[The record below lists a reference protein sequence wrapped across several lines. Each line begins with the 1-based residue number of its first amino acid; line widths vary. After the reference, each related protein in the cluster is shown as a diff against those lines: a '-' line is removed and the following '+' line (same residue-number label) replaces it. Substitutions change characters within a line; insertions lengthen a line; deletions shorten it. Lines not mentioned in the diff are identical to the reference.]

1 MAEEADVP
9 RRDGVNRF
17 GPFTGGSALNIDY
30 QLVSPTMVNY
40 RSISQLRTIKTL
52 TATEQMLHRRRDDIS
67 IPKFNGSLNTSASAS
82 TTELNKT
89 HFEEELS
96 RLIKMLGLQNFF
108 YVLSHDQTQMIYLPE
123 NAHKVTIGHVI
134 GEYQDRLIEPDAEYT
149 TGPNGLIDL
158 QESITARFICY
169 DSFELN
175 DIHLSCLAVDALISA
190 AIRLQVTTRF
200 RHDPNFE
207 DYPGSVLLMMIYEV
221 VNASTSLDIS
231 HALKD
236 FEALVLVNYPGEN
249 ISTFIDEVLRLIHI
263 LECAYALPYQ
273 LGSQLLEKVQET
285 SSTYFNIQ
293 VQLLL
298 HEAKTMED
306 TVGPIS
312 DPKSLENHQ
321 NYGVY
326 GPIAL
331 CAALQTLYTGLLK
344 SNSWPALAESIP
356 QSNTA
361 STNLNYNNNCNQP
374 ESQPSESTEGKAT
387 NTTVTPSGNA
397 VSKCLEVYQTFK
409 LGSRNHCCWKII
421 LVLRQMY
428 LPQDGK

>member
-9 RRDGVNRF
+9 RRGGVNRF

-52 TATEQMLHRRRDDIS
+52 TATEQMLHRRRDNIS

-108 YVLSHDQTQMIYLPE
+108 YVLSNDQTQMVYLPE
-123 NAHKVTIGHVI
+123 NAHKVTIEHVI
-134 GEYQDRLIEPDAEYT
+134 GEHQDRLIEPDPEYII
-149 TGPNGLIDL
+149 GPDGRIES

-175 DIHLSCLAVDALISA
+175 DIQLSRLAVDALISPV
-190 AIRLQVTTRF
+190 IRLQVTTRF
-200 RHDPNFE
+200 RHDSNFE

-231 HALKD
+231 QAFKH
-236 FEALVLVNYPGEN
+236 FEDLVLANYPGEN

-273 LGSQLLEKVQET
+273 LGSQLLEKV
-285 SSTYFNIQ
+285 
-293 VQLLL
+293 
-298 HEAKTMED
+298 
-306 TVGPIS
+306 
-312 DPKSLENHQ
+312 
-321 NYGVY
+321 
-326 GPIAL
+326 
-331 CAALQTLYTGLLK
+331 
-344 SNSWPALAESIP
+344 
-356 QSNTA
+356 
-361 STNLNYNNNCNQP
+361 
-374 ESQPSESTEGKAT
+374 
-387 NTTVTPSGNA
+387 
-397 VSKCLEVYQTFK
+397 
-409 LGSRNHCCWKII
+409 
-421 LVLRQMY
+421 
-428 LPQDGK
+428 